1 VLIKKLLLIFFL
13 NLFFSTNIFAH
24 SGGLD
29 SNGGH
34 LDKRQD
40 FYHCHSD
47 FCDPKKKLK
56 KTPFKEKGYDRKKWS
71 HWIDIDRDCQN
82 TRAEILIFESIL
94 PIKFRGNKKCSVFSG
109 KWHDPYSGRYW
120 FLASDLDIDHIVP
133 LYWAY
138 NHGGKNWTNK
148 KKSIFANDIDNL
160 LAVED
165 ELNQSKGSKGPN
177 NWLPPNKS
185 FQCIYVKKFD
195 KIVEKYKLIYRIEEK
210 LFINHFL
217 DNCYKYM

>member
-1 VLIKKLLLIFFL
+1 MCSYFHQPVNARGEEYYYITGRGFAESF
-13 NLFFSTNIFAH
+13 NLSVATAVTLSH
-24 SGGLD
+24 LQSCGALRPGSVAD
-29 SNGGH
+29 S
-34 LDKRQD
+34 
-40 FYHCHSD
+40 
-47 FCDPKKKLK
+47 
-56 KTPFKEKGYDRKKWS
+56 EKNK
-71 HWIDIDRDCQN
+71 
-82 TRAEILIFESIL
+82 ILFVE
-94 PIKFRGNKKCSVFSG
+94 
-109 KWHDPYSGRYW
+109 
-120 FLASDLDIDHIVP
+120 
-133 LYWAY
+133 
-138 NHGGKNWTNK
+138 